1 LLEIVEKIEELGDS
15 KVEGEVDKITAV
27 IRFSYIAI
35 TAVLVLA
42 LVAASF
48 QSRNFAR
55 AAELDR
61 MQRESEWNERR
72 ITGLREQLERFE
84 FELDV
89 EENPKQESLPRGG
102 E

>member
-1 LLEIVEKIEELGDS
+1 VTRLVLS
-15 KVEGEVDKITAV
+15 
-27 IRFSYIAI
+27 FSLSS
-35 TAVLVLA
+35 AVLVLA

-48 QSRNFAR
+48 QSKNFAR

-72 ITGLREQLERFE
+72 ITGLREQLHRFE
-84 FELDV
+84 FELSV
-89 EENPKQESLPRGG
+89 EENPEQETLPRGG

>member
-1 LLEIVEKIEELGDS
+1 MTRLVLS
-15 KVEGEVDKITAV
+15 
-27 IRFSYIAI
+27 FSLSS
-35 TAVLVLA
+35 AVLVAA

-48 QSRNFAR
+48 QSKNFAR

-72 ITGLREQLERFE
+72 ITGLREQLQRFE

-89 EENPKQESLPRGG
+89 EQNPDTKSLPRGG

>member
-1 LLEIVEKIEELGDS
+1 MTRLVLS
-15 KVEGEVDKITAV
+15 
-27 IRFSYIAI
+27 FSLSS
-35 TAVLVLA
+35 AVLVLA

-61 MQRESEWNERR
+61 LQRESEWNERR
-72 ITGLREQLERFE
+72 ITGLREQLHRFE
-84 FELDV
+84 FELCV
-89 EENPKQESLPRGG
+89 EEHPSTESLPRGG